1 MPIDLNLAI
10 LVSEELKECSLE
22 TAVKIRKKKLYSHNS
37 GNCLGIIT
45 TLYFAGD
52 SPDIDDIKVLEKKFN
67 KSGKYVYKYTKIQK
81 LSFPFYLLITQSKYI
96 LPIVEKD
103 WEYIMYLNSKEY
115 NLIKGMILDGNN
127 S

>member
-22 TAVKIRKKKLYSHNS
+22 TAVKIRKKQLYSKNS
-37 GNCLGIIT
+37 GNCLGMIT
-45 TLYFAGD
+45 TLYLAGD
-52 SPDIDDIKVLEKKFN
+52 SLDSDDIKVLEKKFN
-67 KSGKYVYKYTKIQK
+67 KNGKYAYKYAKMQK
-81 LSFPFYLLITQSKYI
+81 LSFPFYLLITKSKYI

-103 WEYIMYLNSKEY
+103 WEYIMYLNKKEY
-115 NLIKGMILDGNN
+115 DLIKGMVLNGVN